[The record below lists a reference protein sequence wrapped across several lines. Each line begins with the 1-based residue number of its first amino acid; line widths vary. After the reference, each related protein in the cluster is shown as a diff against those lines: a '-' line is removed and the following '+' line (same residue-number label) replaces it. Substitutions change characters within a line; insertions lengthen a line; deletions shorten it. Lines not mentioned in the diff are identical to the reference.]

1 MQFPEHEVNLRAR
14 LLFRSAWWLSNLLLT
29 ASLLATV
36 WSGAW
41 EFSTR
46 KYLKGF
52 SDAIVPEAASPQQK
66 AEAILAWIQ
75 NGPPRLEAGQLST
88 LSPRDPQDT
97 LNYRQLLAVC
107 GSATNAYLNLARS
120 AGLDSRRLLL
130 LSPDRTANHVVAE
143 IQLGGRWVIVDP
155 AFRTFM
161 RDAHGNLLTRKDLE
175 NPQVFREATSGL
187 PNYLPQYSYER
198 SAHVRLSALPF
209 HLGSMRPFIE
219 KVFPDWDEYF
229 DWGLLL
235 ERRSF
240 MYLSMSVCS
249 LIFFLI
255 VRVFLGWL
263 ADHRLMIPR
272 FHLRSNLTR
281 ATAVF
286 FTTPEIK

>member
-29 ASLLATV
+29 ASLLATM
-36 WSGAW
+36 WSGVW

-240 MYLSMSVCS
+240 MYLSMSVCC

-255 VRVFLGWL
+255 MRVFLGWM